1 MEDLTTDKFRKLTH
15 HEASQFAAM
24 LLAGAP
30 VVDAVGYF
38 FPEDVHEAFIAEA
51 VEMWPAQEEVL
62 KALQK
67 ISGGEAWHTMSDEA
81 RSQLALRKHF
91 NEMAYYLWT
100 NNYTELDGS
109 GKVKADTCREALRE
123 KASGLA
129 GKDSPIVRF
138 YHDLLNRVESEV
150 MVMPVPAPMSKLES

>member
-1 MEDLTTDKFRKLTH
+1 MFLKGKQRVLEEE
-15 HEASQFAAM
+15 EAAQFAAM

-38 FPEDVHEAFIAEA
+38 FPEDVHEAFVAEA
-51 VEMWPAQEEVL
+51 IEEWPVQKEVL
-62 KALQK
+62 EALQRYT
-67 ISGGEAWHTMSDEA
+67 GGEAWHKMSDEA
-81 RSQLALRKHF
+81 RSELALRKHF

-150 MVMPVPAPMSKLES
+150 MVMPVPASKLES

>member
-1 MEDLTTDKFRKLTH
+1 MILVGSKRLLDEE
-15 HEASQFAAM
+15 EASQFAAM

-38 FPEDVHEAFIAEA
+38 FPDDAHDAFIADA
-51 VEMWPAQEEVL
+51 VEEWPVQKEVL
-62 KALQK
+62 EAIQRYT
-67 ISGGEAWHTMSDEA
+67 GGEAWHTMSDEA
-81 RSQLALRKHF
+81 RSELALRKHF

-109 GKVKADTCREALRE
+109 GKVKADTCRQALQD

-129 GKDSPIVRF
+129 GKDSPIARF
-138 YHDLLNRVESEV
+138 YHDLLNRVEREV
-150 MVMPVPAPMSKLES
+150 VVMPTQVSTMEN

>member
-1 MEDLTTDKFRKLTH
+1 MFLKGKQRMLDEE
-15 HEASQFAAM
+15 EASQFAAM

-38 FPEDVHEAFIAEA
+38 FPEDVHEAFVAEA
-51 VEMWPAQEEVL
+51 IEEWPVQKEVL
-62 KALQK
+62 EALQRYT
-67 ISGGEAWHTMSDEA
+67 GGEAWHKMSDEA
-81 RSQLALRKHF
+81 RSELALRKHF

-109 GKVKADTCREALRE
+109 GKVKADTCRQALQD
-123 KASGLA
+123 KALGIA
-129 GKDSPIVRF
+129 GQDSPIARF

-150 MVMPVPAPMSKLES
+150 MVMPVPAPKLES

>member
-1 MEDLTTDKFRKLTH
+1 MFLKGKQRVLEEE
-15 HEASQFAAM
+15 EAAQFAAM

-38 FPEDVHEAFIAEA
+38 FPEDVHEAFVAEA
-51 VEMWPAQEEVL
+51 IEEWPVQKEVL
-62 KALQK
+62 EALQRYT
-67 ISGGEAWHTMSDEA
+67 GGEAWHKMSDEA
-81 RSQLALRKHF
+81 RSELALRKHF

-109 GKVKADTCREALRE
+109 GKVKADTCRQALQD
-123 KASGLA
+123 KASGIA
-129 GKDSPIVRF
+129 GQDSPIARF

-150 MVMPVPAPMSKLES
+150 MVMPVPASKLES

>member
-1 MEDLTTDKFRKLTH
+1 MILVGSKRLLDEE
-15 HEASQFAAM
+15 EASQFAAM

-38 FPEDVHEAFIAEA
+38 FPDDAHDAFIADA
-51 VEMWPAQEEVL
+51 VEEWPVQKEVL
-62 KALQK
+62 EAIQRYT
-67 ISGGEAWHTMSDEA
+67 GGEAWHTMSDEA
-81 RSQLALRKHF
+81 RSELALRKHF

-109 GKVKADTCREALRE
+109 GKVKADTCRQALQD

-129 GKDSPIVRF
+129 GKDSPIARF
-138 YHDLLNRVESEV
+138 YHDLLNRVEREV
-150 MVMPVPAPMSKLES
+150 VVMPAQVSTMEN

>member
-1 MEDLTTDKFRKLTH
+1 MFLKGKQRMLDEE
-15 HEASQFAAM
+15 EASQFAAM

-38 FPEDVHEAFIAEA
+38 FPEDVHEAFVADAIE
-51 VEMWPAQEEVL
+51 EWPVQKEVL
-62 KALQK
+62 EALQRC
-67 ISGGEAWHTMSDEA
+67 SGGEAWHKMSDEA
-81 RSQLALRKHF
+81 RSELALRKHF

-109 GKVKADTCREALRE
+109 GKVKADTCRQALQD
-123 KASGLA
+123 KASGIA
-129 GKDSPIVRF
+129 GQDSPIARF

-150 MVMPVPAPMSKLES
+150 MVMPVPAPKLES